1 MDSKKRS
8 KILYDD
14 PNSMFKA
21 NRTVYLHELQGS
33 TLKSK
38 KPLPDDINVGL
49 KTSES
54 MVKLIAKLSQLD
66 VIIESFFSIFNDPA
80 GMQYMAYS
88 PNITNIKEATALITS
103 SSVLIKQ
110 MLKSPQSSFSEDN
123 VFSILQLYQ
132 SMNEHMQYISNEIMN
147 TPPQFMEQF
156 FLGTPYKSFHKKV
169 QGLFNLL
176 DQLLPYA
183 NVSGISLPDITG
195 PQPIDPPDNDDE
207 GVPDYE
213 VAPPLEGAG
222 RRCMYGSARRGATTQ
237 GAGRYNVLSTRM
249 SKIQQHPYKRFL

>member
-21 NRTVYLHELQGS
+21 NRTVYLHELQGA
-33 TLKSK
+33 TLRSK
-38 KPLPDDINVGL
+38 KPLPNDIDAGL

-66 VIIESFFSIFNDPA
+66 VIIEQFFSIFNDPE
-80 GMQYMAYS
+80 GMRYFSYTPSGQS
-88 PNITNIKEATALITS
+88 IKEGSSLIAS
-103 SSVLIKQ
+103 ISVLIKQ
-110 MLKSPQSSFSEDN
+110 MLKYPQSSFSEDN
-123 VFSILQLYQ
+123 VFAILQLYQ
-132 SMNEHMQYISNEIMN
+132 SMNEHTQYISNEIMN
-147 TPPQFMEQF
+147 TPREIMEQF
-156 FLGTPYKSFHKKV
+156 FLGTPYKSFHKKI

-176 DQLLPYA
+176 DQLLPYS

-195 PQPIDPPDNDDE
+195 PQPIEDDGEFQDAQEPPPDYD
-207 GVPDYE
+207 
-213 VAPPLEGAG
+213 GAG
-222 RRCMYGSARRGATTQ
+222 RKRMYGS
-237 GAGRYNVLSTRM
+237 GRYNNVLSTRM